1 MIIAVVL
8 AIVSE
13 AALGVSVWGFIASL
27 QQGSW
32 QCAIAA
38 VCAFVA
44 ADLMLFLSYYFV
56 YGAGMAAQREKMWN
70 KAVNRRVL
78 TLKPGQ
84 SMAFRLVPG
93 EDSYVTVRPEP
104 DQWATTRIDPVHEGM
119 RTNGHG

>member
-8 AIVSE
+8 TTVSE
-13 AALGVSVWGFIASL
+13 VVIGVSVWGFIASL

-56 YGAGMAAQREKMWN
+56 YGAGMAAQREKMWD
-70 KAVNRRVL
+70 KAVNSHVL

-93 EDSYVTVRPEP
+93 EDSYVMVRPEP
-104 DQWATTRIDPVHEGM
+104 DQRTTTRIEPMHEKKE
-119 RTNGHG
+119 